1 MRNAPIAYQIYSARK
16 EAEQDLSAV
25 LSQLKALGYDGVEF
39 AGFYGH
45 SAQEVR
51 SMLDACGLRAVSS
64 HVALK
69 LIEEDM
75 QGVIDYHKAIGC
87 EYIAIP
93 YLSQEQ
99 SPGTPA
105 FAGVLRT
112 ILDFGCLCRD
122 NGIQLLYH
130 NHDFEFV
137 TFSGMYA
144 LDFIYALM
152 PEDIL
157 KTEIDVCWVK
167 YAGEDPAA
175 YLRKYAGRAPV
186 VHLKDYVG
194 RKEKDRTPYGLLGQ
208 SETKTGDEVPFE
220 FRPLGYG
227 CQDLPAVVEAGLDA
241 GAKWFVVE
249 QDASVGR
256 TPLEAAAMSL
266 DTLRKIGL
274 KA

>member
-1 MRNAPIAYQIYSARK
+1 MKQAPVAYQLYSARE
-16 EAEQDLSAV
+16 EASRDLPGV
-25 LSQLKALGYDGVEF
+25 LAQLKEMGYDGVEF

-45 SAQEVR
+45 SAAEVKT
-51 SMLDACGLRAVSS
+51 MLETAGLKAISS
-64 HVALK
+64 HVPLVD
-69 LIEEDM
+69 IEADM
-75 QGVIDYHKAIGC
+75 DAVIAYHKEIGC

-93 YLSQEQ
+93 ALGSDRR
-99 SPGTPA
+99 PGTKG
-105 FAGVLRT
+105 FASVIHTMYR
-112 ILDFGCLCRD
+112 FGKQCRQ

-137 TFSGMYA
+137 MLSGMYA
-144 LDFIYALM
+144 LDFIYEAVC
-152 PEDIL
+152 ENVL

-194 RKEKDRTPYGLLGQ
+194 RREGSAAPYGLLGEGEAKQ
-208 SETKTGDEVPFE
+208 NAGVPFE
-220 FRPLGYG
+220 FRPVGYG
-227 CQDLPAVVEAGLDA
+227 SQDVVSVVEAGLDA

-249 QDASVGR
+249 QDRSEGR
-256 TPLEAAAMSL
+256 TPLEAAAMSI